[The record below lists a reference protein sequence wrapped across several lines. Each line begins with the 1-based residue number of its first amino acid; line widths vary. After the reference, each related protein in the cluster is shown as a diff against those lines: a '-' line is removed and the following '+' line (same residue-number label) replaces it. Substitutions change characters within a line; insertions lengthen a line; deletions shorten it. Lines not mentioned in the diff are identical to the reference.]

1 MVANIVAGVIVP
13 MTPIVP
19 RLIKKDGMY
28 ITSGIIAE
36 RAQEVMDAMEQ
47 NGFEVVYTENRKD
60 WMVIVSKYRG

>member
-1 MVANIVAGVIVP
+1 
-13 MTPIVP
+13 MTY
-19 RLIKKDGMY
+19 RAAAHQEKDGMY
-28 ITSGIIAE
+28 ITSGIIME